1 MKFPF
6 NLLLGPAGGIAI
18 DRRSRNEG
26 EMRASMVDAMATLFD
41 DHLGDLAL
49 VITPEGTR
57 SLSTQWKSGFYHVA
71 MKANVPILCG
81 YLDYEKREAGV
92 GKVLQPSGDLEA
104 DMRQI
109 MKFYADIRPKH
120 PEKFAL
126 DTRYS

>member
-1 MKFPF
+1 
-6 NLLLGPAGGIAI
+6 
-18 DRRSRNEG
+18 
-26 EMRASMVDAMATLFD
+26 
-41 DHLGDLAL
+41 
-49 VITPEGTR
+49 
-57 SLSTQWKSGFYHVA
+57 

-109 MKFYADIRPKH
+109 MQFYADIAPKH